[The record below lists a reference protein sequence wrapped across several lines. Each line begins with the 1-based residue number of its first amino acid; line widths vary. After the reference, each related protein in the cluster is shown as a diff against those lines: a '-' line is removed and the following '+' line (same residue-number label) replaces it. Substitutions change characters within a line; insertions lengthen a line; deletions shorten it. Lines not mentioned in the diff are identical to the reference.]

1 MWYYAAP
8 LYYSPNYPPAGA
20 VWACSF
26 MSCLQHVDI
35 QRVAKGRLLHC
46 KRLPFSASKT
56 AFYVA
61 ICRLLH
67 FARFLPPAPLL
78 FHGAMKEDGVKMC
91 LYVIVVTLVVV
102 NEC

>member
-1 MWYYAAP
+1 MWYYAVP

-20 VWACSF
+20 VRARSF
-26 MSCLQHVDI
+26 IPRLQHVDI
-35 QRVAKGRLLHC
+35 QRVAKGCLLHC
-46 KRLPFSASKT
+46 KRYPFSSSKT

-91 LYVIVVTLVVV
+91 SHTIVVTLIVV